1 MHWQP
6 APQFRDLAEAKVM
19 MHRLTETQKKWLAER
34 FKNQVRFNVPLA
46 SHTSFHIGGPA
57 EALVT
62 PENRDEL
69 LALVTGANERGIGYQ
84 VFGGGTNLLVTDR
97 GISGVVI
104 HITRCLDTIE
114 AIQETPDGF
123 RVRVGAGVILKRF
136 CRYCL
141 SHGLKGM
148 NFVIGIPGTV
158 GGALTMNAGTGAGS
172 MADGLCAIMLLMGS
186 GEVRSVERDLIL
198 SGHRRLSW
206 RLDGEEA
213 DASHPPVIL
222 GGEFLLARGEATVLK
237 REARGIMIARKMSQ
251 PLGFPS
257 AGCIFKNPP
266 DGAPAGRLID
276 MAGLKGRRR
285 GGAIIS
291 ERHANY
297 IVNTGGATAADVLS
311 LMNLVKETV
320 WNRFQIQLEPE
331 VKVVGD

>member
-1 MHWQP
+1 
-6 APQFRDLAEAKVM
+6 M
-19 MHRLTETQKKWLAER
+19 MRRLTETQKKWLAER
-34 FKNQVRFNVPLA
+34 FKNQVWFNAPLA
-46 SHTSFHIGGPA
+46 SRTSFHIGGPA

-69 LALVTGANERGIGYQ
+69 FALVTGARDRGLGYQ
-84 VFGGGTNLLVTDR
+84 VFGGGTNLLVTDQ
-97 GISGVVI
+97 GISGLVI
-104 HITRCLDTIE
+104 RIARCLDTIE
-114 AIQETPDGF
+114 AAEEPPDGF
-123 RVRVGAGVILKRF
+123 RVRVGAGVTLRRF

-148 NFVIGIPGTV
+148 NFAIGIPGTV

-172 MADGLCAIMLLMGS
+172 MTDGLCSLMLLMGS
-186 GEVRSVERDLIL
+186 GGVRGVERDLIL
-198 SGHRRLSW
+198 SGHRSLTW
-206 RLDGEEA
+206 RLAGEEA
-213 DASHPPVIL
+213 DASHPAVIL
-222 GGEFLLARGEATVLK
+222 GGEFLLARGEAAELK
-237 REARGIMIARKMSQ
+237 AEARGIMIARKMSQ
-251 PLGFPS
+251 PIGFPS

-276 MAGLKGRRR
+276 MAGLKGRRQ
-285 GGAIIS
+285 GGAVIS